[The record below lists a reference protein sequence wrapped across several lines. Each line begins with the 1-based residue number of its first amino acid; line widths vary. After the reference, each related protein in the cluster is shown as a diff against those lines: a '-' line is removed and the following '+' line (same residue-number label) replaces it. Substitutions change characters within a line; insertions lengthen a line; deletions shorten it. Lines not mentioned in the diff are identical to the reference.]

1 MLTSYK
7 LIYIMKLRGSSA
19 DINKEDL
26 ESTQDY
32 ERNLFNQVTKISITR
47 VYVYAF
53 VFMCLCVGMGLQNIY
68 R

>member
-32 ERNLFNQVTKISITR
+32 ERNLFNQVTKS
-47 VYVYAF
+47 VSH
-53 VFMCLCVGMGLQNIY
+53 VFMYMHSYLCVCV
-68 R
+68 